1 MKSRF
6 SMNEMSLEAART
18 KRDSFTRTMA
28 AGSPLRFRPVVVVGP
43 TEKYLVIELGIAE
56 REGMEIVK

>member
-1 MKSRF
+1 MQTRF
-6 SMNEMSLEAART
+6 SLNEMSLEAARA

-28 AGSPLRFRPVVVVGP
+28 PGSPLRFRPVVVIGP

-56 REGMEIVK
+56 RERMEIVK